1 MEITL
6 KQEMFVNNKYMASY
20 GNREALFTI
29 IDEEFAGNNTL
40 GKINRI
46 TVMVRILDKA
56 GKETG
61 ARMCTTVIGLG
72 DGFVG
77 VYSGNPDLKGKVMT
91 KDNMDQCA
99 VILYEDAAE

>member
-1 MEITL
+1 MQITL
-6 KQEMFVNNKYMASY
+6 KPKMFVNNKYAASY

-40 GKINRI
+40 GRINRI
-46 TVMVRILDKA
+46 TVLVRILDKT

-77 VYSGNPDLKGKVMT
+77 VYSENPALKGKVMT
-91 KDNMDQCA
+91 KDNMEQCT
-99 VILYEDAAE
+99 VVLYEDE